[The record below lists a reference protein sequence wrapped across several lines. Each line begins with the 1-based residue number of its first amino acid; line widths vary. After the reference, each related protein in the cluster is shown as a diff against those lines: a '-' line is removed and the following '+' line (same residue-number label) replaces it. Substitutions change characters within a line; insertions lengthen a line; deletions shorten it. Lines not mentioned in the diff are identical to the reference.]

1 MLIYVLLF
9 CLLIFFSA
17 SEQHFKHSKFPE
29 FRMLLFLILLLF
41 VSARPP
47 GGDKDYVSYLLSF
60 SSFKDP
66 LDYFNNYGDWV
77 YFDPMYYLIPSFFKT
92 YVTQVHY
99 ALITF
104 FVYALIALSLKFVA
118 ISRLSEFFFL
128 SLVVYFSN
136 YFLLHEMTQIR
147 VGVATAIF
155 LFAIP
160 YLQEKKYLHYFGM
173 VLLAL
178 LFHYSSVLYILPLF
192 LKPDHFNK
200 KVYYAALALILVLV
214 VVPTNFLMPLL
225 RLDTGDVSFKS
236 NNYLEYAE
244 LGITQQANKLNPGFI
259 MSYLLTIL
267 WVLFIDQLQ
276 QHNPFARLLVKLQ
289 IMALLLFQF
298 FAPIPGFA
306 FRFSEIFLCTQI
318 VTTPFLVYLFKNRWL
333 GYASVIFISII
344 YLWLNLFYG
353 KLMLDYFK

>member
-1 MLIYVLLF
+1 MLIYVVLFLL
-9 CLLIFFSA
+9 LVFFSA
-17 SEQHFKHSKFPE
+17 SEQYFKYSRFPE
-29 FRMLLFLILLLF
+29 FRWLVFFILLLF
-41 VSARPP
+41 VTARPP

-60 SSFKDP
+60 STFQDP
-66 LDYFNNYGDWV
+66 LDYFRNYSQWV

-92 YVTQVHY
+92 YVTQTHY

-104 FVYALIALSLKFVA
+104 FIYALIALGLKFTA
-118 ISRLSEFFFL
+118 ISRMSGFFFL

-136 YFLLHEMTQIR
+136 YLLLHEMTQIR
-147 VGVATAIF
+147 IGAASAIF

-160 YLQEKKYLHYFGM
+160 YLQQKKYGHYVGM
-173 VLLAL
+173 VLLTL
-178 LFHYSSVLYILPLF
+178 LFHYSSVLYFLPL
-192 LKPDHFNK
+192 LLRPDTFNK
-200 KVYYAALALILVLV
+200 KLYYAALVVILILLI
-214 VVPTNFLMPLL
+214 VPTDFIMPLL

-244 LGITQQANKLNPGFI
+244 LGITQQANKLNPGFL
-259 MSYLLTIL
+259 MSYLLVI
-267 WVLFIDQLQ
+267 VHVFFIDQLQ
-276 QHNPFARLLVKLQ
+276 QHNVNARLLVKLQ
-289 IMALLLFQF
+289 ILALILFQF

-318 VTTPFLVYLFKNRWL
+318 ITTPFLVYLFRNKWL
-333 GYASVIFISII
+333 GYGVVVLIAVG